1 MLNVKALVNFKTEG
15 GPSRDLLHDCENR
28 WIVCSSIVISG
39 GSRISARVEI
49 LITSRDGVPDELPVL
64 AHGLPV
70 AGQRLLVLEA
80 DLLEHAARS
89 LHQGL
94 RLPPREHRHKWTL
107 RFHREI

>member
-1 MLNVKALVNFKTEG
+1 MDRLQLYSYF
-15 GPSRDLLHDCENR
+15 RWFENIR
-28 WIVCSSIVISG
+28 QSG
-39 GSRISARVEI
+39 I
-49 LITSRDGVPDELPVL
+49 LITSRDGVPDKLPVL